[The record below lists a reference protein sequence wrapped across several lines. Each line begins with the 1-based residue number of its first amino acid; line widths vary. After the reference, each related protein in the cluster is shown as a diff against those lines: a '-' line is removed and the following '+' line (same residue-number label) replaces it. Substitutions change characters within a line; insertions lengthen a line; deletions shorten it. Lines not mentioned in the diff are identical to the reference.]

1 MRNIY
6 IYTIYRTNIDIKYDN
21 NKSEERYF
29 RCRNKIIF
37 ETKRN
42 KKKKKKKKEVAWR
55 REISTTYSL
64 YFIYFHLID
73 STSRKYRGGKINNI
87 SFPLLFFFFLF
98 LPFLESTQL
107 RRKRYTLEK

>member
-42 KKKKKKKKEVAWR
+42 KKKKKKKEKRSRVATR
-55 REISTTYSL
+55 NFNNLFIIL
-64 YFIYFHLID
+64 YIF
-73 STSRKYRGGKINNI
+73 SPYRFYI
-87 SFPLLFFFFLF
+87 
-98 LPFLESTQL
+98 T
-107 RRKRYTLEK
+107 

>member
-6 IYTIYRTNIDIKYDN
+6 IYTIYRTNIDIIDIKYDN

-42 KKKKKKKKEVAWR
+42 KKKKKKRKKKSRGDEKFQQL
-55 REISTTYSL
+55 IHYTL
-64 YFIYFHLID
+64 YIFTLSILHHVSIA
-73 STSRKYRGGKINNI
+73 GGKLITYLFRFFF
-87 SFPLLFFFFLF
+87 SFFFFFLF
-98 LPFLESTQL
+98 
-107 RRKRYTLEK
+107 